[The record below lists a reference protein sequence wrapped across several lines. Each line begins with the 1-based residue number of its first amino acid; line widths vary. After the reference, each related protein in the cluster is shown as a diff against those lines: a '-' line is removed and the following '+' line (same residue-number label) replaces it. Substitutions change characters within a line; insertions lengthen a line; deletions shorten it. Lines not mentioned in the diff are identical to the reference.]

1 MAQDSYK
8 TALIVGTGSG
18 LSASLARLLARNGLK
33 VALAARSVDKLA
45 ALISEGKTGFEA
57 ARAVFAADFA
67 VAPTES
73 LSLLSATGLL
83 IEALLEASSQTESG

>member
-1 MAQDSYK
+1 M
-8 TALIVGTGSG
+8 GFWE
-18 LSASLARLLARNGLK
+18 LATIRHVESPAVHL
-33 VALAARSVDKLA
+33 DKLA

-83 IEALLEASSQTESG
+83 IEALLETSSQTDSG